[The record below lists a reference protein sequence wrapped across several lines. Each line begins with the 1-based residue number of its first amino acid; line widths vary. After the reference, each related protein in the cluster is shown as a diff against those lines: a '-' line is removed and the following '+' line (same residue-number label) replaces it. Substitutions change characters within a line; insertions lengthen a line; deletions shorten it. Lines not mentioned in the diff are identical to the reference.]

1 MTNKDIS
8 SLLKEI
14 AVYKEISGD
23 NPFKV
28 RAFEQ
33 AARTIEACP
42 EEAVVL
48 AEEGRLTEIKGIG
61 KGVEEVILDF
71 IKTGKTKLLEELKAA
86 FPPTLPELLSIP
98 GVGPKKVRALWEK
111 LGISTIGEL
120 EYACKENRLLSL
132 DGFGEKTQVKIL
144 KGIAFRAR
152 YRGMYLFN
160 EALARARE
168 AVKLIEGTGLFRRI
182 EIAGSL
188 RRGTSI
194 FKDVDVVLVPD
205 EGVREQQATMAVASL
220 SDPPAGAGGASGAG
234 GVPAAGLKPDGVLGA
249 GPTKVSIRRGG
260 LQMDFRIVPLESYP
274 FALQHF
280 TGSKDHNTL
289 LRGRAKRMGLKMNEY
304 GLYKDPDGPAIP
316 LAAENEGDVY
326 RLLSLAYIPPELR
339 EGGGEIEAAHSGRLP
354 RLVERADLR
363 GMIHVHSSWSD
374 GLQSIDRLAQE
385 CILRGFSYL
394 CLSDHSRSAFY
405 ARGLSEE
412 AVLSQKEE
420 VGRLNRALS
429 PFRIFFGIESDIL
442 SDGKLDYPDEVLAE
456 FDFVIGSVHSRL
468 GMGEEEAT
476 ERLIAAVENPYLTVL
491 GHVSGRLLLSREGY
505 PYAVEP
511 LIEAMER
518 HGVALEHNCNPH
530 RLDPDWP
537 ILKRAVEKGVSVSLG
552 PDAHASDG
560 LDDIEYGLVMARK
573 AWCEARHILNCY
585 TAEEMDGYFKR
596 RLKEKGLYYL

>member
-14 AVYKEISGD
+14 AVY

-48 AEEGRLTEIKGIG
+48 AGEGRLTEIKGIG

-71 IKTGKTKLLEELKAA
+71 IKTGKAKLLEELKAA

-98 GVGPKKVRALWEK
+98 GVGPKKVKALWEK
-111 LGISTIGEL
+111 LGISTLGEL

-144 KGIAFRAR
+144 KGISFRAR
-152 YRGMYLFN
+152 YREMYLFN

-168 AVKLIEGTGLFRRI
+168 AVKLIERTGLFGRI
-182 EIAGSL
+182 AIAGSL
-188 RRGTSI
+188 RRGKSI
-194 FKDVDVVLVPD
+194 FKDVDVVLVPE
-205 EGVREQQATMAVASL
+205 EGVLAEQAAMAVASL
-220 SDPPAGAGGASGAG
+220 SDPPAGAGGEPQ
-234 GVPAAGLKPDGVLGA
+234 GVPAADLKPDGVLGA

-304 GLYKDPDGPAIP
+304 GLFKDPDGPAIP

-339 EGGGEIEAAHSGRLP
+339 EGGGEIEAAHGGRLP

-405 ARGLSEE
+405 ARGLSIE

-429 PFRIFFGIESDIL
+429 PFKIFFGIESDIL

-511 LIEAMER
+511 LIEAMKR

-537 ILKRAVEKGVSVSLG
+537 ILKRAAAEGVSISLG

-573 AWCEARHILNCY
+573 AWCEARHILNCF
-585 TAEEMDGYFKR
+585 TVEEMDGYLKR
-596 RLKEKGLYYL
+596 RRKEKGL